1 MVNWKQMMGTR
12 GYEMYAENYEAALE
26 LIHSRPK
33 MHKEGSLKRI
43 KRAMAAFGHPEL
55 AHPVI
60 HVAGTN
66 GKGSVVNALRQICQ
80 AHGLT
85 VGTFTS
91 PFLMRFNERISVDDV
106 PIPDDK
112 LLALVNEVGP
122 QVDTLDQAAPDSQL
136 TEFEFITLLMF
147 VYFSRQPLDVAI
159 VEVGIGGLTDATN
172 VVKPD
177 VAVITT
183 IGYDHMALLG
193 DTLPEIAQ
201 HKAGIIKPHCPVVV
215 GRVPAEAQ
223 AVIDAQAKAQASPML
238 RLGHEYTASTGQPL
252 PEWAEQFNYQMS
264 GYHFTALKIPMLG
277 AYQVDNAA
285 VAITAFIV
293 FMTQKHLPLDPR
305 ALQQGL
311 AHASWAGRLEK
322 LNDAPLIVLDGAH
335 NEPGI
340 QALAQTLKTT
350 FAQREI
356 YVIFAALQDKA
367 TDKMLPLLAQV
378 PNVHLVL
385 TQFQGPR
392 KTETATDL
400 AQALTTDVPQYAVW
414 QQALQA
420 VLQAAS
426 AEDMIVLTG
435 SLYFVSDVR
444 QYFMADEATNQ

>member
-1 MVNWKQMMGTR
+1 
-12 GYEMYAENYEAALE
+12 MYAESYETALKY
-26 LIHSRPK
+26 IHSRPK

-43 KRAMAAFGHPEL
+43 KRAMATFGHPEL

-91 PFLMRFNERISVDDV
+91 PFLMRFNERISVNGV
-106 PIPDDK
+106 PIPDEK

-122 QVDTLDQAAPDSQL
+122 QVEMLDQAEPDNQL
-136 TEFEFITLLMF
+136 TEFELTTLLMF
-147 VYFSRQPLDVAI
+147 IYFSRQPLDVAL

-193 DTLPEIAQ
+193 DTLPEIAR

-215 GRVPAEAQ
+215 GRVSDAALAVIQAQ
-223 AVIDAQAKAQASPML
+223 AQTQQSPIL
-238 RLGHEYTASTGQPL
+238 RLGHEYTTSAGQAL
-252 PEWAEQFNYQMS
+252 PEWAEQFNYQLS
-264 GYHFTALKIPMLG
+264 DYHFNNLKIPMLG
-277 AYQVDNAA
+277 DYQVDNAA
-285 VAITAFIV
+285 VAITAFIT

-311 AHASWAGRLEK
+311 AQASWAGRLEK
-322 LNDAPLIVLDGAH
+322 INAAPLIVLDGAH
-335 NEPGI
+335 NEPGVA
-340 QALAQTLKTT
+340 ALAQTLRTT

-392 KTETATDL
+392 QVEPATAL
-400 AQALTTDVPQYAVW
+400 ATTLTKPVPQYTAW

-420 VLQAAS
+420 VLQEVS

-444 QYFMADEATNQ
+444 QYFLDDTATD